1 MKPWQGIVPEAEQ
14 AAYAKAGLGRPVGFG
29 RKPAL
34 LIIDVQY
41 RTVGTS
47 PAPLLVAMD
56 EFSTSCG
63 NTGWQAIPHIVAIL
77 ACFRKFGWPVLYPY
91 VAPKETFDQGRVS
104 ERNPGIM
111 KIERRGYDIV
121 EEVAPRPSDILLP
134 KKHFSAFFGT
144 PLVSY
149 LVNSGIDSLVVT
161 GCTTS
166 GCVRASVMDAAAYNF
181 RVVVPHDAVYDRS
194 ATSHAVNLF
203 DMAAKYADVLTTKE
217 TLNKCEVLGAEIFS
231 SGQER
236 ARV

>member
-91 VAPKETFDQGRVS
+91 VAPKETF
-104 ERNPGIM
+104 E
-111 KIERRGYDIV
+111 
-121 EEVAPRPSDILLP
+121 
-134 KKHFSAFFGT
+134 
-144 PLVSY
+144 
-149 LVNSGIDSLVVT
+149 SGIAKTVRWYLDNPAWVESV
-161 GCTTS
+161 TS
-166 GCVRASVMDAAAYNF
+166 GAY
-181 RVVVPHDAVYDRS
+181 RDWV
-194 ATSHAVNLF
+194 
-203 DMAAKYADVLTTKE
+203 AKHYA
-217 TLNKCEVLGAEIFS
+217 
-231 SGQER
+231 
-236 ARV
+236 